1 MPRTGPRIRLT
12 NNWTGSPLSRIS
24 SLLSRAAASVTALG
38 VAAAGAIVLASPAE
52 AVKKKETPFA
62 YQGSAYGT
70 RVTLGT
76 EQGSLSSGRTAW
88 SILGCTKLAPV
99 VHDQNGQVGKVNANE
114 QIHVGAV
121 TSQTTSY
128 RDPKAAL
135 FGSKST
141 NKIVDVILGDPQ
153 GPHLKIG
160 ALHTIADAFSKE
172 GKLGAKTNITWTD
185 LGIFV
190 APEDQPQTG
199 TPLDQLID
207 AINNEADKAAMQILM
222 QAGVIEIPQ
231 VGTLTFGWKKTPV
244 REKQGH
250 AIANAYALRIDL
262 ANGSTVKLGRAW
274 AKISKDVPAGV
285 LTGYANATEAF
296 ALNDMV
302 KSGRIAQQPLQCRG
316 TDGKEISNPA
326 ARFHI
331 AGAIDVRGANA
342 TVSGDQKKNGTA
354 WVRNYSDVAYI
365 NLGDGQLVIEA
376 IKAQGNIRQNKR
388 GRIVRIDNNGTTIGS
403 ITSDGEPQAIPDPG
417 QALEIPGVA
426 RIEAAVTD
434 ARKRVIHVTGVRITL
449 LDGTGAV
456 INLANVKA
464 KINRR

>member
-1 MPRTGPRIRLT
+1 M
-12 NNWTGSPLSRIS
+12 
-24 SLLSRAAASVTALG
+24 
-38 VAAAGAIVLASPAE
+38 
-52 AVKKKETPFA
+52 KKRETPFA

-70 RVTLGT
+70 RVTLGN
-76 EQGSLSSGRTAW
+76 ESGSISSGRTAW

-99 VHDQNGQVGKVNANE
+99 VHDQNGHVGKVNANE

-128 RDPKAAL
+128 RNPQADL

-141 NKIVDVILGDPQ
+141 NKIVDVVLGDPQ

-160 ALHTIADAFSKE
+160 ALHTVADAFSKE
-172 GKLGAKTNITWTD
+172 DKLGAKTNITWTD

-207 AINNEADKAAMQILM
+207 AINNEADKAAMQILEA
-222 QAGVIEIPQ
+222 AGVIEIPQ

-302 KSGRIAQQPLQCRG
+302 KSGRITQQPLQCRG
-316 TDGKEISNPA
+316 TEGKEITNA
-326 ARFHI
+326 LARFHVP
-331 AGAIDVRGANA
+331 GAIDVRGANA
-342 TVSGDQKKNGTA
+342 TVSGDQKQNGSA
-354 WVRNYSDVAYI
+354 WVRNFANVAYV
-365 NLGDGQLVIEA
+365 NLGDGQLVIEG

-388 GRIVRIDNNGTTIGS
+388 GRIIRIDNEGTTLGS
-403 ITSDGEPQAIPDPG
+403 ITSDGEPQQMPAPG
-417 QALEIPGVA
+417 EAMEIPGVA
-426 RIEAAVTD
+426 RLELPLPDV
-434 ARKRVIHVTGVRITL
+434 RKRVVHVTGLRITL